1 MFTQKTP
8 LPQCGLAWR
17 YALKSLTILWRIK
30 LAEGKKSVDEVFGIN
45 RDLPL
50 NYVERVTADEV
61 LINNLAR
68 NQHLV
73 IYGSSKQ
80 GKTSLRKHCLNSD
93 DYIVVHCSN
102 KWSLDHL
109 HEAILKQSGF
119 ELTISTTKST
129 SGKQK
134 IFAKI
139 KAGVFGVKAEGG
151 AETERTEKDDITS
164 APLELDP
171 LDVNDIISAL
181 KNVDFNKFIVLED
194 FHYLPVETQKDFSVA
209 LKAFH
214 ENSELCFIIIGVWLE
229 ENRLSVYNGDLVGRL
244 LSINADKWTRVEL
257 EKVITD
263 GEELLNITFSKDF
276 KKELLDSCYESI
288 YIVQE
293 TCHQCCITEG
303 INATQDELKEIGIN
317 VSCGEII
324 DKVVNQQGGRFNSF
338 LTQFAEGFQNTELE
352 MHKWLLYP
360 ILSSD
365 VKNIEKGFK
374 QSEIR
379 DVLQEKHPRG
389 KELNSGNVTQSLQS
403 ATSLQIKKDIKP
415 MVLDYDQTNLRLNI
429 VDKSFQIW
437 LSRQDRDELLDLV
450 GLPKKA

>member
-1 MFTQKTP
+1 MVEKTN
-8 LPQCGLAWR
+8 
-17 YALKSLTILWRIK
+17 
-30 LAEGKKSVDEVFGIN
+30 SVDEIFGIN

-50 NYVERVTADEV
+50 NYVERDSADHV

-68 NQHLV
+68 RQHLV

-93 DYIVVHCSN
+93 DYVVVHCSN

-109 HEAILKQSGF
+109 HEAILKQAGF
-119 ELTISTTKST
+119 ELTVSTTKAT

-139 KAGVFGVKAEGG
+139 SASIFGASAEGG
-151 AETERTEKDDITS
+151 AESERAEENGITK

-171 LDVNDIISAL
+171 LDVNDIIGAL
-181 KNVDFNKFIVLED
+181 NQINFKKYVVLED
-194 FHYLPVETQKDFSVA
+194 FHYLPVDTQKDFSVA

-214 ENSELCFIIIGVWLE
+214 ENSELCFIVIGVWLE
-229 ENRLSVYNGDLVGRL
+229 ENRLAVYNGDLVGRL
-244 LSINADKWTRVEL
+244 LPINADKWNREEL
-257 EKVITD
+257 EKVISE
-263 GEELLNITFSKDF
+263 GEALLNIAFTKDF
-276 KKELLDSCYESI
+276 KNELLDSCYESV

-293 TCHQCCITEG
+293 VCHQCCIAEG
-303 INATQDELKEIGIN
+303 VHSTQDEYREIGVE

-324 DKVVNQQGGRFNSF
+324 NRVVNQQGGRFNSF
-338 LTQFAEGFQNTELE
+338 LTQFAEGFQDTELE

-360 ILSSD
+360 ILTAD
-365 VKNIEKGFK
+365 INEIEKGFK
-374 QSEIR
+374 QSAIR
-379 DVLQEKHPRG
+379 QKLQEIHPRRQD
-389 KELNSGNVTQSLQS
+389 LNSGNVTQSLQS
-403 ATSLQIKKDIKP
+403 TTSLQIKKDIKP

-437 LSRQDRDELLDLV
+437 LSRQDRNDLLDLV
-450 GLPKKA
+450 GLPERP